1 MSMWPEK
8 FVILRDGF
16 SEGLPDRVIKSQM
29 DVGPAKKRRR
39 TILAS
44 YNIAFTCRIE
54 SFDVDEFKTFY
65 LDNDVLPFDFKHP
78 RTNKIVKAR
87 FNNVPEIKLN
97 ELSYTANVEL
107 EILP

>member
-8 FVILRDGF
+8 FIILRDGF
-16 SEGLPDRVIKSQM
+16 SEGLPERVIKSQM

-39 TILAS
+39 TVLAS
-44 YNIAFTCRIE
+44 YTIAFVCRIE
-54 SFDVDEFKTFY
+54 SFDVDEFRNFY
-65 LDNDVLPFDFKHP
+65 LDNDVSFFDFKHP

-97 ELSYTANVEL
+97 ELSYTVNVEL

>member
-1 MSMWPEK
+1 MSMWAEK
-8 FVILRDGF
+8 FIILRDGF

-44 YNIAFTCRIE
+44 YVIKFNCRIE
-54 SFDVDEFKTFY
+54 LNDVDEFRRFY
-65 LDNDVLPFDFKHP
+65 LDNDFYFFDFKHP

-87 FNNVPEIKLN
+87 FNNVPSLAVN
-97 ELSYTANVEL
+97 ETSYNASVEL